1 MRIKPGQRPQRARE
15 PRSSRGQSLGARRVL
30 EANAARHDFKHAVAF
45 ELGEGTADRFD
56 GQPQEVRYALL
67 SRWCSSHV
75 DLASKTENAPDGP
88 PLAQANGDSAGAGK
102 IEAGWCNEWPGHFRP
117 NGSQVIGRFP
127 FVPRPAAYGD

>member
-45 ELGEGTADRFD
+45 KLGEGTADRFD

-75 DLASKTENAPDGP
+75 DLPQKQKTPPTARHWRKPMAIPRGRVRFKPDGATNV
-88 PLAQANGDSAGAGK
+88 LGISSGTVRK
-102 IEAGWCNEWPGHFRP
+102 
-117 NGSQVIGRFP
+117 
-127 FVPRPAAYGD
+127 